1 VPTNKPLPSHPQ
13 LDQLRHQAKALQRG
27 VRAGD
32 SSARSQVEA
41 RYPGGV
47 PDDVGSFS
55 LTTAQL
61 VIAREYGFA
70 SWPKL
75 KHYVD
80 AVTTYRWDV
89 LPPGRELAGEFCW
102 LACLTYSAQD
112 SPERWARARAVL
124 AEQPTIAEHDIHA
137 AAVAGNVVAVERL
150 LEAEPTL
157 ARQRGGPHRW
167 SPLFYLA
174 YSRFDLDVPAEP
186 VLRAA
191 RLLLEAGADP
201 NEGYLWNGQPYV
213 FTLLTGAFGE
223 GEQGPVR
230 QPRHPHALALARLLL
245 EAGANP
251 NDDQSL
257 YNRMFRP
264 SNDHLELLFEF
275 GLGKGDGGRWH
286 ERLGDL
292 HETPA
297 GKLRFQLRWA
307 IEHGFLD
314 RVRLLADHDV
324 SLNARYDDG
333 YLPSELAELNGQE
346 AIARLLTE
354 RGATPPDVDPVDQ
367 LLAAAV
373 RGDTAAV
380 DALRAQH
387 PGVLEAARSR
397 RPGLMAWAASAPD
410 REPIVE
416 LLVSLGFDI
425 NAYGRGDAPAP
436 GSRETALHNAAI
448 RGDVSLARTLL
459 DLGADPNLRDLEF
472 NGTPLDWARHDNQ
485 PETIAL
491 LEPLTTTGE
500 DA

>member
-1 VPTNKPLPSHPQ
+1 MPTNKPLPNRPR

-27 VRAGD
+27 VRSGESEAL
-32 SSARSQVEA
+32 ARIDA
-41 RYPGGV
+41 RYPGCLSGGV
-47 PDDVGSFS
+47 DTFS

-61 VIAREYGFA
+61 VVAREYGFA

-89 LPPGRELAGEFCW
+89 LPTERELAGEFCW
-102 LACLTYSAQD
+102 LACLTYTGQD
-112 SPERWARARAVL
+112 APERWARARAVL
-124 AEQPTIAEHDIHA
+124 AEQPTLAEHDIYA
-137 AAVAGNVVAVERL
+137 AAAAGAASTVERL

-174 YSRFDLDVPAEP
+174 YSRLDPDAPAEP
-186 VLRAA
+186 VLRSA

-230 QPRHPHALALARLLL
+230 QPRHPHSLALARLLL

-257 YNRMFRP
+257 YNRMFQP
-264 SNDHLELLFEF
+264 ANDHLELLFEF
-275 GLGKGDGGRWH
+275 GLGSGDGGPWH

-292 HETPA
+292 HDTPG

-314 RVRLLADHDV
+314 RVRLLAAHDV
-324 SLNARYDDG
+324 SLNARFDDG
-333 YLPSELAELNGQE
+333 YLPSELAELNGEE
-346 AIARLLTE
+346 AIAQFLSE
-354 RGATPPDVDPVDQ
+354 QGATPPEVDPVDQ
-367 LLAAAV
+367 LLAAAL
-373 RGDTAAV
+373 RADAAAV
-380 DALRAQH
+380 EALRAAH
-387 PGVLEAARSR
+387 PGVLESAISR
-397 RPGLMAWAASAPD
+397 RPGLMSWAASAPG
-410 REPIVE
+410 REPVVE
-416 LLVSLGFDI
+416 LLMSLGFDI
-425 NAYGRGDAPAP
+425 NAYGRGDAPRP
-436 GSRETALHNAAI
+436 GGRETALHNAAS
-448 RGDVSLARTLL
+448 RGDVSLTRKLL
-459 DLGADPNLRDLEF
+459 ALGADPNIRDLEF
-472 NGTPLDWARHDNQ
+472 NATPLGWARHENQ
-485 PETIAL
+485 PETTTL
-491 LEPLTTTGE
+491 LTPLTTDDT
-500 DA
+500 

>member
-1 VPTNKPLPSHPQ
+1 MPTIKPLPSHPQ

-27 VRAGD
+27 VRSGD
-32 SSARSQVEA
+32 SDAVARVEA
-41 RYPGGV
+41 RYPGSV
-47 PDDVGSFS
+47 PSDVSSFS

-61 VIAREYGFA
+61 VVAREYGFA

-80 AVTTYRWDV
+80 TVTAYRWDV
-89 LPPGRELAGEFCW
+89 LPPGRELAGEFLW

-112 SPERWARARAVL
+112 APERWARARAVL
-124 AEQPTIAEHDIHA
+124 AEQPSIVEYDIHVA
-137 AAVAGNVVAVERL
+137 AAAGNVDTVARL

-174 YSRFDLDVPAEP
+174 YSRLDPEVPASP
-186 VLRAA
+186 VLEAA

-230 QPRHPHALALARLLL
+230 QPRHPHSLALARLLL

-257 YNRMFRP
+257 YNRMFQP
-264 SNDHLELLFEF
+264 ANDHLELLFEF
-275 GLGKGDGGRWH
+275 GLGNGDGGRWH

-292 HETPA
+292 HEAPA

-314 RVRLLADHDV
+314 RVRLLADHGV
-324 SLNARYDDG
+324 SLNGRYDDG
-333 YLPSELAELNGQE
+333 YLPSELAVLTGHE
-346 AIARLLTE
+346 AIAQFLSE
-354 RGATPPDVDPVDQ
+354 RGATPPDVDPADQ

-373 RGDTAAV
+373 RGDAATV
-380 DALRAQH
+380 DTLRASH
-387 PGVLEAARSR
+387 PGVLEEARSR
-397 RPGLMAWAASAPD
+397 RPGLLAWAAGAPGRESAA
-410 REPIVE
+410 E

-425 NAYGRGDAPAP
+425 NAYGRGDAPQP
-436 GSRETALHNAAI
+436 GERETALHNAAA
-448 RGDVSLARTLL
+448 RGDVSLTRKLL
-459 DLGADPNLRDLEF
+459 ELGADPNLRDLEF
-472 NGTPLDWARHDNQ
+472 NATPLGWARHENQ
-485 PETIAL
+485 PETIAV
-491 LEPLTTTGE
+491 LEPLTTEET
-500 DA
+500 